1 MEADLDKR
9 YQTILTLWA
18 GLLMSV
24 VMYFIFMQF
33 IVPDFGPRTEPP
45 NQVLIIV
52 MIGVSALF
60 VLASFFVKARLLQR
74 SVESQDL
81 GLVQKAVI
89 IACAMCEVSAVLG
102 MIAGWI
108 FSSRISYLL
117 FLMAGAAVV
126 LHFPRRSQLEAAS
139 YKRSSGLN

>member
-1 MEADLDKR
+1 MEPDLDKR

-18 GLLMSV
+18 ALLMSV

-33 IVPDFGPRTEPP
+33 IVGFGAPSETP
-45 NQVLIIV
+45 NPVLLIV
-52 MIGVSALF
+52 MIVVSALL

-74 SVESQDL
+74 SVEKQDT

-89 IACAMCEVSAVLG
+89 VACAMCEVSAILG
-102 MIAGWI
+102 IIAGLV

-117 FLMAGAAVV
+117 FFDGGR
-126 LHFPRRSQLEAAS
+126 RRSPSLSAS
-139 YKRSSGLN
+139 